1 MGGGDAKELTGPDLA
16 AGVAFDELTEGTPL
30 LGHAGG
36 EAVVVVRVGDDVHAI
51 GASCTHY
58 GGPLA
63 EGLVVGHTIR
73 CPWHHACFD
82 LKTGEAIGAP
92 ALADNACYDV
102 ARAGALV
109 QVRTKREAPAA
120 KKRKA
125 AKSAPKA
132 IVIIGA
138 GAAGAACVEM
148 LRKQGYA
155 GTITMI
161 GTEEPGP
168 VDRPNL
174 SKDYLA
180 GTAPEEWIPLGSR
193 ERYAELKVDLLIGSP
208 NGVVTAIDAAAKKV
222 TLEGG
227 RTLAYD
233 ALLLATGGEPS
244 RLSIEGATL
253 PHVHLL
259 RSLAD
264 SRAIIENAKTAKR
277 AVVVG
282 ASFIGLEVA
291 AALVARGLEVHVVGP
306 EPVPL
311 ARALGEALGAHVQ
324 KLHESKG
331 VKFHLGTT
339 PKAITE
345 TAVLLAKGEPIDADL
360 VVVGVGVKPRVA
372 LAEAAGLKVDNGIV
386 VDEQL
391 RTSAPGI
398 WAAGDVARYPDP
410 RVGDHVRIEHWV
422 VAERQ
427 GQHVARAM
435 LGNKA
440 AYTDTPF
447 FWTAHYDLTISY
459 VGHAPGYESVEVFG
473 SIENNDAAVAFRK
486 AGKTLAVATLHR
498 DRLSLSVDAALERN
512 DLAAVEALL
521 PTSRRSQ
528 MGFM

>member
-1 MGGGDAKELTGPDLA
+1 MGGGATELTGPDLA

-63 EGLVVGHTIR
+63 QGLVVGDTIR

-92 ALADNACYDV
+92 ALPDNACYET

-109 QVRTKREAPAA
+109 QVRTKKDAP
-120 KKRKA
+120 KRKLSKSA
-125 AKSAPKA
+125 AKSAPKS
-132 IVIIGA
+132 IVVIGA

-161 GTEEPGP
+161 GAEEPGP

-193 ERYAELKVDLLIGSP
+193 ERYAELKVELLPSTP
-208 NGVVTAIDAAAKKV
+208 VTSIDAAAKKV

-227 RTLAYD
+227 RTITYD

-244 RLSIEGATL
+244 RLPIEGGTL
-253 PHVHLL
+253 PHVHTL

-264 SRAIIENAKTAKR
+264 SRGIIENAKTAKR
-277 AVVVG
+277 AVVIG
-282 ASFIGLEVA
+282 TSFIGLEVA
-291 AALVARGLEVHVVGP
+291 ASLVARGLEVHVVGP

-345 TAVLLAKGEPIDADL
+345 TAVLLAKGDPIEADL
-360 VVVGVGVKPRVA
+360 VVLGVGVKPRVA
-372 LAEAAGLKVDNGIV
+372 LAEAAGLKVDNGVV
-386 VDEQL
+386 VDERL
-391 RTSAPGI
+391 RTSAAGI
-398 WAAGDVARYPDP
+398 WAAGDIARYPDP
-410 RVGDHVRIEHWV
+410 RASDLVRIEHWV

-435 LGNKA
+435 LGSEA
-440 AYTDTPF
+440 PYLDTPF
-447 FWTAHYDLTISY
+447 FWSVHYDVTINY

-473 SIENNDAAVAFRK
+473 SIASNDAAIAFRK
-486 AGKTLAVATLHR
+486 GGKTLAVATLNR
-498 DRLSLSVDAALERN
+498 DKLSLALDAAMARN
-512 DLAAVEALL
+512 DLAAVDGLL
-521 PTSRRSQ
+521 PASRRSSL
-528 MGFM
+528 GFG